1 MANFKEGLD
10 AFTNKEYDKAIELLS
25 PFAEEGDAEAQFYLA
40 KIYENGYGVSK
51 DIEKAIKWYQLASK
65 GGNPKAQNNLV
76 LLYEEGIGVLE
87 GYKDTGLFLLRNAAK
102 KGADRAQYNLADR
115 YKKINFLFCENVNVS
130 SQTFKSYLD
139 FSKNKKKLFK

>member
-10 AFTNKEYDKAIELLS
+10 AFTNKEYDKALEILT
-25 PFAEEGDAEAQFYLA
+25 PFAEEGDAEAQFHLA

-65 GGNPKAQNNLV
+65 GGNPKAQNNLA

-87 GYKDTGLFLLRNAAK
+87 GYKDTGLFLLRNVAK
-102 KGADRAQYNLADR
+102 KGADRAQYNLGMR
-115 YKKINFLFCENVNVS
+115 YATGDGVPQDYMEAAR
-130 SQTFKSYLD
+130 
-139 FSKNKKKLFK
+139 LFKHAANKNIHQLNVF